1 MSQVAVVIAD
11 DDESQRREIAEFL
24 DRLGVTHAEAGDGG
38 EAKRLFQE
46 MQPKIVLLDM
56 NMPRIDGVEAFR
68 WMREQDSR
76 AKIILMSGYM
86 NRVREANESELG
98 AFAVVEKPIPLRTLG
113 QFIKNVLSGRVPA

>member
-1 MSQVAVVIAD
+1 MTEVAVVIAD

-24 DRLGVTHAEAGDGG
+24 DRLGITHAEAADGG

-46 MQPKIVLLDM
+46 LRPRIVLLDM
-56 NMPRIDGVEAFR
+56 NMPKIDGVEAFR
-68 WMREQDSR
+68 WMREQDSH

-98 AFAVVEKPIPLRTLG
+98 AFAVIEKPIPLRTLG
-113 QFIKNVLSGRVPA
+113 QFIKNVLAGHAPA